1 MYWQDRE
8 AARMAHGG
16 RSSVGTVRTKWSASR
31 VFKGNN
37 NKIPLSKGIVGYFH
51 RSTSGIQD
59 LTGIQNDLRLTAK
72 QPDLGTR
79 TWQRAGFHPMAW

>member
-59 LTGIQNDLRLTAK
+59 LTGIQNDLRHGKVVSGAAA
-72 QPDLGTR
+72 G
-79 TWQRAGFHPMAW
+79 RADV